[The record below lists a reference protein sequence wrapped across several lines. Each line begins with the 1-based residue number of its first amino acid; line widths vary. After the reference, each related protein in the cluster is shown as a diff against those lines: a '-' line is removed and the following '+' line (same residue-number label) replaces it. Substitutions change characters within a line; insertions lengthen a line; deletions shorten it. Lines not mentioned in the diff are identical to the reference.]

1 MTKLAL
7 EIALFNFSPTKAFI
21 SALASKMNTTMTLE
35 EMQLLI
41 DEGDP
46 SVPKGWTISD
56 FLKAREH
63 REQVRLRCVKEY
75 SSNPLYQAR
84 AAKDPNYW
92 NNFYVGRYNLPKA
105 QDDSNT

>member
-1 MTKLAL
+1 
-7 EIALFNFSPTKAFI
+7 
-21 SALASKMNTTMTLE
+21 MTLE

-46 SVPKGWTISD
+46 LIPPGWD
-56 FLKAREH
+56 LARCLQEVEH

-75 SSNPLYQAR
+75 SSNPSHQAR

-92 NNFYVGRYNLPKA
+92 NNFYVGRHNLFKA
-105 QDDSNT
+105 QDDSDT

>member
-1 MTKLAL
+1 
-7 EIALFNFSPTKAFI
+7 
-21 SALASKMNTTMTLE
+21 MTLE
-35 EMQLLI
+35 EMNLLI
-41 DEGDP
+41 VEGDP
-46 SVPKGWTISD
+46 LMPEGWNEERE
-56 FLKAREH
+56 LKEREH

-105 QDDSNT
+105 HD